1 MCALLPWVLAPLG
14 LGLSGR
20 SDSQG
25 ISQGISQGDLSGG
38 ALRGSS
44 QGALGSSGL
53 ALEVERSAETQG
65 DARGQWQRGEKL
77 FICRQRDASL
87 HVGVTGMCGQ
97 VIWIC
102 FGSWSLPGAPLIA
115 VRQWL
120 PL

>member
-25 ISQGISQGDLSGG
+25 ISQGDLSGG
-38 ALRGSS
+38 SLRGIS
-44 QGALGSSGL
+44 QGGAGSSGP
-53 ALEVERSAETQG
+53 AVEAERSAETQG

-77 FICRQRDASL
+77 FICRHRDASL

-102 FGSWSLPGAPLIA
+102 FGPWSLPGAPLIA

>member
-1 MCALLPWVLAPLG
+1 MILLGGSQVVRLGSVCVAPLG
-14 LGLSGR
+14 TSPLRARAIRGS
-20 SDSQG
+20 
-25 ISQGISQGDLSGG
+25 
-38 ALRGSS
+38 LRGSS
-44 QGALGSSGL
+44 QGDLGSSGL
-53 ALEVERSAETQG
+53 AVEAERSAETQG

-87 HVGVTGMCGQ
+87 RVGVTGMCGQ

>member
-38 ALRGSS
+38 A
-44 QGALGSSGL
+44 GSSGP
-53 ALEVERSAETQG
+53 AVEAERSAETQG

-77 FICRQRDASL
+77 FICRHRDASL